1 MAESN
6 FSEVLQIVQEWAART
21 DQILHAQLKG
31 MGIGISDELFNSLR
45 NRVYQQAGT
54 MIGYDL
60 SFLMRGRYRDMGAGR
75 RRKIESI
82 QSNGDIIRGQ
92 KKAGRK
98 AKKWY
103 SKAFY
108 GRLSALNGVVS
119 AKLSE
124 QAIAAIINPL
134 KN

>member
-1 MAESN
+1 M
-6 FSEVLQIVQEWAART
+6 VQEWAART
-21 DQILHAQLKG
+21 DQILHAQLKA

-45 NRVYQQAGT
+45 NRVYQQAGAT
-54 MIGYDL
+54 IGYDL

-82 QSNGDIIRGQ
+82 HSNGDIIRGQ
-92 KKAGRK
+92 KKGGRRP
-98 AKKWY
+98 KKWY
-103 SKAFY
+103 SRAFY

-119 AKLSE
+119 ARIAE
-124 QAIAAIINPL
+124 QAISAIINPL

>member
-6 FSEVLQIVQEWAART
+6 FSEVLQVVQEWAERT
-21 DQILHAQLKG
+21 DQILHGQLKS

-54 MIGYDL
+54 TIGYDL

-82 QSNGDIIRGQ
+82 ESNGDIIRGQ
-92 KKAGRK
+92 KKGGHRP
-98 AKKWY
+98 KKWY
-103 SKAFY
+103 SRAFY

-119 AKLSE
+119 AQIAE
-124 QAIAAIINPL
+124 QAIASIINPL

>member
-1 MAESN
+1 MADSS
-6 FSEVLQIVQEWAART
+6 FSEVFQVVQEWATRT
-21 DQILHAQLKG
+21 DQILLQQMKA
-31 MGIGISDELFNSLR
+31 MGIGITDELFASVR
-45 NRVYQQAGT
+45 NRVYQQAGAQ
-54 MIGYDL
+54 IGYDL

-92 KKAGRK
+92 KKGRK
-98 AKKWY
+98 PKKWY
-103 SKAFY
+103 SRAFY

-124 QAIAAIINPL
+124 QAIAAIVNPL